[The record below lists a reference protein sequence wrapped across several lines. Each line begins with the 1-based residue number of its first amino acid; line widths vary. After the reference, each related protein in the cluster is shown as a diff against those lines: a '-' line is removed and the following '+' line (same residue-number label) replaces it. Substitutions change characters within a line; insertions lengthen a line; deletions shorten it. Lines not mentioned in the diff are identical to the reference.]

1 MAVIRITLAPQS
13 VSKHTKRST
22 HIIHNSF
29 VRQII
34 GTVSA
39 TCRSYMRTMHF
50 WPVRHHVLMH
60 HTTQQRITTQLI
72 RLSKPHLLRQKVH
85 TSRAAVILHKCAV
98 TILCGYAAYTL
109 SKGVCYRLLCCG
121 GTVDTQIAGRDRE
134 ESVNH
139 PFKSA
144 EGSVVLLDLA
154 GGVEGTPYKDY
165 DGEAEI
171 EGGIP
176 EGEAHGHGS
185 NVFVCGKLE
194 DFVGGW
200 ETEEGD

>member
-1 MAVIRITLAPQS
+1 
-13 VSKHTKRST
+13 
-22 HIIHNSF
+22 
-29 VRQII
+29 
-34 GTVSA
+34 
-39 TCRSYMRTMHF
+39 MHF
-50 WPVRHHVLMH
+50 RPVRHHVLMH
-60 HTTQQRITTQLI
+60 HTTQQRVATQLI
-72 RLSKPHLLRQKVH
+72 RFSKPHLLRQKVR
-85 TSRAAVILHKCAV
+85 TSRAAVILLKCAV
-98 TILCGYAAYTL
+98 TILCCNAAYTL
-109 SKGVCYRLLCCG
+109 SEWVLYRLLCCV

-134 ESVNH
+134 EGVDH

-144 EGSVVLLDLA
+144 EGGVVLLDLA

-171 EGGIP
+171 EGGIA
-176 EGEAHGHGS
+176 EGEAHGHGG